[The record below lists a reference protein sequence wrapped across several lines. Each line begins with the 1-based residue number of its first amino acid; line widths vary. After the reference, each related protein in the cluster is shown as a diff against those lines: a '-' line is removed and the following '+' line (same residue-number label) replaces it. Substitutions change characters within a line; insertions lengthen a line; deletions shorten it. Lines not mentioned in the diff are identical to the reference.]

1 MKSKYIKIT
10 VLFIF
15 SLILGI
21 ILFNFFNIDKVEKLS
36 LSKHVEKYKL
46 VTHSNEK
53 FDSKFF
59 TNHPSLMFFGFLNCP
74 DVCPF
79 TLVKISEIINKLK
92 DKSNAVKFYFV
103 TVDPERD
110 KIQDLKE
117 YLNAFNSQIIGI
129 TGSINDID
137 SFLKHMH
144 VYKKKIYLDKNNYTI
159 DHSSQM
165 FLFDKKGNFFGTLST
180 NEKIEDMLSKLKK
193 IINGA

>member
-1 MKSKYIKIT
+1 M
-10 VLFIF
+10 LFKF
-15 SLILGI
+15 L
-21 ILFNFFNIDKVEKLS
+21 NKDKVEKLS
-36 LSKHVEKYKL
+36 LSRHIEKYKL
-46 VTHSNEK
+46 ITHTKEN

-59 TNHPSLMFFGFLNCP
+59 SNYPSLIFFGFLNCP

-110 KIQDLKE
+110 KTEDLQE

-129 TGSINDID
+129 TGPGNGIE

-159 DHSSQM
+159 DHSSQI
-165 FLFDKKGNFFGTLST
+165 FLFDEKGKFFGTLST
-180 NEKIEDMLSKLKK
+180 DEKIEDMLSKIKK